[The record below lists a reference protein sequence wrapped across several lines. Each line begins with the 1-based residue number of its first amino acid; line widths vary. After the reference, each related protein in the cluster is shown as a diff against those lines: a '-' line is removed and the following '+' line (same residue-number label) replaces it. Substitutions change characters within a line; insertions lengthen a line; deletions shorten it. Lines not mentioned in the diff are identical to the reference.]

1 MYPDIDDNNAPNS
14 GAPNYQATGKNQ
26 KDGKKKQANDGS
38 CCGLA
43 AKIWVTIIGLLT
55 LLLGVFVAAISLYA
69 KFGYGKY
76 EDIIESLPSGGI
88 WMIFSFG
95 IILAICSILLV
106 IAAHKSDKGIFIM
119 ILVVFSII
127 LTLLLLLE
135 IAGAGVFIWGL
146 GVISLP
152 DNEVGNAIS
161 DRILEVRNEAAQ
173 VAYDECCPTIGNI
186 TTPNQVLPA
195 CLWPEAAT
203 AVIASCNKE
212 GKQVFDCVCGS
223 VLTYGSSFGLY
234 LQSNLKW
241 VAIVTIV
248 FAVLLLFGLI
258 ATCTLICTKDKK
270 KKADKAAMYTN

>member
-1 MYPDIDDNNAPNS
+1 M
-14 GAPNYQATGKNQ
+14 
-26 KDGKKKQANDGS
+26 
-38 CCGLA
+38 
-43 AKIWVTIIGLLT
+43 
-55 LLLGVFVAAISLYA
+55 AAISLYA
-69 KFGYGKY
+69 KFGYSEYK
-76 EDIIESLPSGGI
+76 ELSKSLPDGGI

-95 IILAICSILLV
+95 IVLAVCSILLV
-106 IAAHKSDKGIFIM
+106 TAAHKSDKGIFVM

-161 DRILEVRNEAAQ
+161 DRILEARDAAAQ
-173 VAYDECCPTIGNI
+173 VAYAECCPSSNNVTV
-186 TTPNQVLPA
+186 PNTVDPA
-195 CLWPEAAT
+195 CLWPKAAKFSSSQCGEA
-203 AVIASCNKE
+203 ND
-212 GKQVFDCVCGS
+212 FDCVCES
-223 VLTYGSSFGLY
+223 PLKYASSFGLY

-270 KKADKAAMYTN
+270 KIIRKTLNALKSIQVSSRLLYGESLLTFL